1 MPLSFC
7 TSRGGGPARLSLNTT
22 SQHGQRMFSNFC
34 KLQRVMAYIQRFLYN
49 CRHSHNKYTGHLT
62 VKELVSSNQ
71 TLCKLAQM
79 EIFPKEYSTL
89 SKNNNLPAKNCL
101 QNMRPFM
108 HNDGLIRV
116 GGRLS
121 NSEYCYDTKHPIIL
135 HASHHLTKLIFQHYH
150 ILTMHAGPQHLL
162 STIRQKYWPIAGRNL
177 ARKTVHDCIKC
188 CRFAGRSIQP
198 VMGNLPKERLS
209 MTYPFLNVAVDYAG
223 PILIADKKGRGCKLI
238 KSWIC
243 VFVCLAVKAVHVELV
258 TDLSKDGFLAALQRF
273 VARRG
278 KPISIYSDNGT
289 NFTAAS
295 RDLARF
301 LKASGEEIGVS
312 ASELAINFKFS
323 PAYSP
328 HFNGLAEAAVKSIKH
343 HLKRVLTLTN
353 LTYEEMYTLLV
364 GIEGILNS
372 RPITPLS
379 SDPTDLIPLTPSHFL
394 IGRTMTNIPEQ
405 IDDQRPLHLQTRYE
419 RISTLKGHFWKRFY
433 KEYFAE
439 LQCRQKW
446 KGDHSQLHLG
456 EMVLVKDDR
465 LPPNRWLLGRVVHLY
480 PGSDGIARVADIQ
493 TTSGTLRRAYNR
505 LCPLPVLESS
515 LPTGPACEVAANL
528 S

>member
-1 MPLSFC
+1 MASSQRC
-7 TSRGGGPARLSLNTT
+7 RDSL
-22 SQHGQRMFSNFC
+22 
-34 KLQRVMAYIQRFLYN
+34 
-49 CRHSHNKYTGHLT
+49 
-62 VKELVSSNQ
+62 LVGES
-71 TLCKLAQM
+71 
-79 EIFPKEYSTL
+79 
-89 SKNNNLPAKNCL
+89 
-101 QNMRPFM
+101 
-108 HNDGLIRV
+108 
-116 GGRLS
+116 
-121 NSEYCYDTKHPIIL
+121 
-135 HASHHLTKLIFQHYH
+135 
-150 ILTMHAGPQHLL
+150 
-162 STIRQKYWPIAGRNL
+162 
-177 ARKTVHDCIKC
+177 
-188 CRFAGRSIQP
+188 
-198 VMGNLPKERLS
+198 
-209 MTYPFLNVAVDYAG
+209 
-223 PILIADKKGRGCKLI
+223 
-238 KSWIC
+238 
-243 VFVCLAVKAVHVELV
+243 
-258 TDLSKDGFLAALQRF
+258 
-273 VARRG
+273 
-278 KPISIYSDNGT
+278 
-289 NFTAAS
+289 
-295 RDLARF
+295 LARF